1 MCCKLRLF
9 QFLLLFYCYSIA
21 IVRGGSLFGLQDHCR
36 MVVCPGAGHGRC
48 GKVCAPS
55 YRNGVDS
62 RCAFDHGNHGVGT
75 RCVQKQ
81 MQHASNTSTIWN
93 KHIKH
98 IKQISNKYQTRV
110 WKCWPCDQWN
120 QWTLPGLFVSLLWWS
135 RMALPSLRRR
145 DMHCRLRGR
154 TLHKFDSRPFAHQSP
169 GDENTTISQ
178 RFHRDFTEI
187 SHRHRIRGTIV
198 VSRMSNRNEKSIEKL
213 QKSWRSRTS
222 EHRKTIENHR
232 ISVCFSFFDVSKVS
246 YIAWFSAASC
256 GSCLTWMHATF
267 DESYEFIWIL
277 MWKLCAMSDSSIEP
291 LWTVVTLRWFRWLMV
306 ELSSSLQAP
315 GRWRTAKQC
324 NPPCIDSEPWAK
336 CWNGAKPC
344 RVSVPGFSE
353 FSELHRQ
360 NENGVKLTVNGC

>member
-1 MCCKLRLF
+1 M
-9 QFLLLFYCYSIA
+9 
-21 IVRGGSLFGLQDHCR
+21 
-36 MVVCPGAGHGRC
+36 
-48 GKVCAPS
+48 
-55 YRNGVDS
+55 
-62 RCAFDHGNHGVGT
+62 
-75 RCVQKQ
+75 
-81 MQHASNTSTIWN
+81 
-93 KHIKH
+93 KH
-98 IKQISNKYQTRV
+98 IKQISNTCLKVLAV
-110 WKCWPCDQWN
+110 WSMESMD
-120 QWTLPGLFVSLLWWS
+120 TARAF
-135 RMALPSLRRR
+135 RIPSLVIENGTAFVAPTRHALQASRQNSPQVWQSSL
-145 DMHCRLRGR
+145 CAPESRGWK
-154 TLHKFDSRPFAHQSP
+154 HD
-169 GDENTTISQ
+169 
-178 RFHRDFTEI
+178 DFTEI

-306 ELSSSLQAP
+306 ELSSSSQAP

-353 FSELHRQ
+353 FSELDRTKMEL
-360 NENGVKLTVNGC
+360 N